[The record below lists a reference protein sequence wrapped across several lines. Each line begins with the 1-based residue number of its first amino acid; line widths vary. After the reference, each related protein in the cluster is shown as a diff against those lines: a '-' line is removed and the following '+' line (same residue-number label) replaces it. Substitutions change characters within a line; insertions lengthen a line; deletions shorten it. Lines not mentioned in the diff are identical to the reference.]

1 MRYNPPPTWP
11 TPPTGWV
18 PPPGWQPDP
27 TWGPPPEGWQ
37 VWVEDKKRPWV
48 ARHKVLTAIGA
59 LVVFAIIGAVSNG
72 GKSPATTA
80 VDTSS
85 AAVVATK
92 PAAAPSSSSSSAPAP
107 APAAVTT
114 TTQAPPPPAPKAA
127 GIGSKVRDGSFEF
140 TVRSVKCG
148 IKSVGDPS
156 GFVTQKAQGQFCRV
170 AVKVQ
175 NIGTS
180 AQSMF
185 SGNQYAFDSGG
196 RKFTSSTEAALYDQ
210 SSQLLFTDVNP
221 GNNVEGNIY
230 FDVPKGASLDHLEL
244 HDSAFSDGVSVS
256 VG

>member
-80 VDTSS
+80 VDTTS

-114 TTQAPPPPAPKAA
+114 TTQAPPPPAPSATTKTEAPVQLTASQEQAVGAA
-127 GIGSKVRDGSFEF
+127 RDYLSFQAF
-140 TVRSVKCG
+140 SRKGLIRQLSSNAG
-148 IKSVGDPS
+148 S
-156 GFVTQKAQGQFCRV
+156 GFSTNDATFAVDSLTVNWNEQAAKSAKDYLSFQHFSRSGLIEQLESSAGSGFTHAQAVYGVNKAG
-170 AVKVQ
+170 
-175 NIGTS
+175 
-180 AQSMF
+180 
-185 SGNQYAFDSGG
+185 
-196 RKFTSSTEAALYDQ
+196 L
-210 SSQLLFTDVNP
+210 
-221 GNNVEGNIY
+221 
-230 FDVPKGASLDHLEL
+230 
-244 HDSAFSDGVSVS
+244 
-256 VG
+256 